1 MAYLYKKTKTLFL
14 SFIFLFLHSIY
25 VQAQHSPGNDTTY
38 YIKFPGSLTSRL
50 YTSQKYTNFTLKD
63 KTTRNIHYYPNTTF
77 NLGIGATFNNFS
89 LNVAYGFGFLNQ
101 DPEKGK
107 TKYLDLQSHYY
118 WRKWI
123 TDFEGQLYN
132 GYHLSKGI
140 AADAGKYYYRG
151 DMKVVLFGISQY
163 RIFNPK
169 RFSYRAA
176 FTQNEWQKKS
186 AGTFLAGAAIYY
198 GVVNAD
204 SSLIPQSIQ
213 QTISRRNPQKVN
225 YFSFGP
231 GIGYAYTLVLQRHI
245 FFTGSITSSLNFS
258 FANEHLLLN
267 KGFHFSV
274 KPVTR
279 YRLAVGYNSQTWN
292 VSANWVADNVAFGG
306 VDKESNYIFNTGNY
320 RFIIAK
326 RFNTGSRLRKH
337 LRLILNVLKD

>member
-1 MAYLYKKTKTLFL
+1 MAYLYKKTKILFL
-14 SFIFLFLHSIY
+14 SFIFLFLNSIY
-25 VQAQHSPGNDTTY
+25 VQAQHKPGNDTLY

-50 YTSQKYTNFTLKD
+50 YTSQKYTDFTLKA
-63 KTTRNIHYYPNTTF
+63 KTTRNIHYHPNSTF
-77 NLGIGATFNNFS
+77 NLGIGATYDNFS
-89 LNVAYGFGFLNQ
+89 LNLAFGFGFLNN
-101 DPEKGK
+101 DPDKGK

-140 AADAGKYYYRG
+140 AADAGKYYYRR
-151 DMKVVLFGISQY
+151 DMKVTLFGISQY
-163 RIFNPK
+163 RIFNPR

-186 AGTFLAGAAIYY
+186 AGTFLAGAGIYY

-213 QTISRRNPQKVN
+213 QTISRSNLQKVN

-279 YRLAVGYNSQTWN
+279 YRLATGYNSQTWN
-292 VSANWVADNVAFGG
+292 VSANWVADNVPFGG

-326 RFNTGSRLRKH
+326 RFNTGKRLRKH